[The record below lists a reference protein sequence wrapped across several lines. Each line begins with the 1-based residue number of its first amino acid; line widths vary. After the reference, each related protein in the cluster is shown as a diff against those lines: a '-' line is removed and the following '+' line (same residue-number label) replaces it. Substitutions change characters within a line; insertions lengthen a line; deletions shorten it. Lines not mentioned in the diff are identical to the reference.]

1 MKKIDGSTF
10 AKCRNMIIKEIYD
23 TINSCKNKHLS
34 IATGATYD
42 FVGVDVDNS
51 VIPYRLDFIHI
62 YDGKLYVS
70 YFVLSFDD
78 EEYINHRTGVS
89 INGFN
94 MNELFEISNAIKK
107 AQVKNEEEE
116 KENVVNHLYTLCQNI
131 FSDDS
136 DIYEFINLIIDD
148 VIDDIHE
155 TADEDFNDTDIKIAF
170 GRVLKSNM
178 VAMKKI

>member
-1 MKKIDGSTF
+1 MKKIDSATF
-10 AKCRNMIIKEIYD
+10 SKCRDMIIKEIYD

-42 FVGVDVDNS
+42 FVGVDVDNN
-51 VIPYRLDFIHI
+51 VIPYRLDYINI

-78 EEYINHRTGVS
+78 EEYSNHRNGFS
-89 INGFN
+89 INSFN

-107 AQVKNEEEE
+107 AQVKIEEEE
-116 KENVVNHLYTLCQNI
+116 KENVEQHLYCLFEKFYHI
-131 FSDDS
+131 DDN
-136 DIYEFINLIIDD
+136 DIWEMINNIIDD

-155 TADEDFNDTDIKIAF
+155 TASEDFNDTDIEIAF
-170 GRVLKSNM
+170 GRVLKKRLCN
-178 VAMKKI
+178 

>member
-10 AKCRNMIIKEIYD
+10 AKCRDMIIKEIYD

-34 IATGATYD
+34 IVTGATYD

-107 AQVKNEEEE
+107 AQVKIEEDE
-116 KENVVNHLYTLCQNI
+116 KENVVQHLYGLFENFYTI
-131 FSDDS
+131 DDS
-136 DIYEFINLIIDD
+136 DVWEMINNIVDD

-155 TADEDFNDTDIKIAF
+155 TASEDFNDTDIEIAF
-170 GRVLKSNM
+170 GRVLKKRLCN
-178 VAMKKI
+178 